1 MGEKSSLF
9 AANMEGD
16 VVMSNGHGF
25 SGNMVAGGMV
35 VLQIVAISDEQN
47 SLLEEKMRLKLKTDN
62 DKI

>member
-1 MGEKSSLF
+1 
-9 AANMEGD
+9 
-16 VVMSNGHGF
+16 MSNGHGF